1 MKINFL
7 NKNIAILKEDSR
19 KQVQNIEA
27 AMVKLKHEGSM
38 AVIER
43 EAAEKGYGEVMGKC
57 KMLEEELQ
65 RERIRG

>member
-43 EAAEKGYGEVMGKC
+43 
-57 KMLEEELQ
+57 
-65 RERIRG
+65 